1 MNKIYDYWK
10 MLSKDSNKSLD
21 KVETAWR
28 QTVDE
33 LSKEGIKPTDK
44 KYNSELNLRTKKKVM
59 KESKLQQYLNELL

>member
-44 KYNSELNLRTKKKVM
+44 KYNSELILRTKKKVM